1 MSVLLVISTLLYL
14 TDLRLH
20 QATTQAYLQVQV
32 AQKLL
37 VQSQAQ
43 TTKAKGEKLKFRS
56 QIEPGIQLHL
66 NCTKIR
72 VFTLIEAT
80 VALVVTAMGL
90 ALLAGIGSNMQK
102 QMVAKQEIDQFEW
115 ERFVS
120 LLQNERQHFALVKKP
135 GENVENIYLYSR
147 KAKKDYI
154 VHYESE
160 RDKVIM
166 ETASGGYMP
175 LLYRVS
181 SFRAIKQDKTIK
193 ITVQIDQRTY
203 QTTFSLPLQKESGL

>member
-1 MSVLLVISTLLYL
+1 M
-14 TDLRLH
+14 
-20 QATTQAYLQVQV
+20 
-32 AQKLL
+32 
-37 VQSQAQ
+37 
-43 TTKAKGEKLKFRS
+43 
-56 QIEPGIQLHL
+56 
-66 NCTKIR
+66 
-72 VFTLIEAT
+72 IEAT

-193 ITVQIDQRTY
+193 ITAQIDQRTY
-203 QTTFSLPLQKESGL
+203 QTTFSLPLQKVDYETKRNIAEFSTIDVSFGDCCFLCAIVRTPAPAIDISTAKHVLSCAYLSCVSPKT

>member
-1 MSVLLVISTLLYL
+1 M
-14 TDLRLH
+14 
-20 QATTQAYLQVQV
+20 
-32 AQKLL
+32 
-37 VQSQAQ
+37 
-43 TTKAKGEKLKFRS
+43 
-56 QIEPGIQLHL
+56 IE
-66 NCTKIR
+66 T
-72 VFTLIEAT
+72 T

-102 QMVAKQEIDQFEW
+102 QVVAKQEIDQFEW

-181 SFRAIKQDKTIK
+181 SFRAIKQGETIK
-193 ITVQIDQRTY
+193 ITAQIDQRTY
-203 QTTFSLPLQKESGL
+203 QTTLSLPLQKECGL

>member
-1 MSVLLVISTLLYL
+1 M
-14 TDLRLH
+14 
-20 QATTQAYLQVQV
+20 
-32 AQKLL
+32 
-37 VQSQAQ
+37 
-43 TTKAKGEKLKFRS
+43 
-56 QIEPGIQLHL
+56 
-66 NCTKIR
+66 
-72 VFTLIEAT
+72 IEAT

-120 LLQNERQHFALVKKP
+120 LLQNERQHFALEKKP

-193 ITVQIDQRTY
+193 ITAQIDQRTY